1 LVAVNRSSRGYFFR
15 GDVMKRMVAALVL
28 MFGLAQYKFAGA
40 QDHSRYVL
48 PSPKLLMCR
57 STDCSRLWPEQAEP
71 GAVYPKQVTI
81 DVKGDCIYGLT
92 ASYDTSVPIDEIK
105 AAIDERYRQW
115 AVNIHPN
122 SPPYMWRVEPERFAI
137 QLSPTVK
144 QDAKKRLFEAGTSHV
159 IYIAFG
165 GESACVTP

>member
-1 LVAVNRSSRGYFFR
+1 
-15 GDVMKRMVAALVL
+15 MKRMVAALVL
-28 MFGLAQYKFAGA
+28 ILGLLQCKFAGA
-40 QDHSRYVL
+40 QHHSRYVL
-48 PSPKLLMCR
+48 PSPKLLTCR

-71 GAVYPKQVTI
+71 GTVYPKQVTI
-81 DVKGDCIYGLT
+81 DVNQDCIYGLT
-92 ASYDTSVPIDEIK
+92 ATYDTSVPIDEIK

-137 QLSPTVK
+137 QLSVADK
-144 QDAKKRLFEAGTSHV
+144 QDAKKRLLKAGTSHV

-165 GESACVTP
+165 GESACAAGTPDRN

>member
-1 LVAVNRSSRGYFFR
+1 
-15 GDVMKRMVAALVL
+15 M
-28 MFGLAQYKFAGA
+28 
-40 QDHSRYVL
+40 
-48 PSPKLLMCR
+48 
-57 STDCSRLWPEQAEP
+57 
-71 GAVYPKQVTI
+71 TI
-81 DVKGDCIYGLT
+81 DLNRDCIYGLT
-92 ASYDTSVPIDEIK
+92 ASYDRSVPLDEIK

-137 QLSPTVK
+137 QLSAAGK

-165 GESACVTP
+165 GESAWVTP